1 MPTISLMNQI
11 TNYLQEHDQS
21 TRIKKL
27 IFCACR
33 KKWENDQNVLDGLKL
48 ETLIEELQR
57 GNPTIDHLKSTLAK
71 VVKSLNK
78 QSEYAVIANVIFHQ
92 LKELYKLQ
100 IDAATELVFKQQK
113 ESDDLLTAIPTVA
126 NFHQSD
132 VSSNITVDPPI
143 KKEEKNDL
151 FDVRQDL
158 MKYTNPLRAKII
170 FFSTLYYKFTFQEGD
185 WLKLRTYQLND
196 LITEIFDRF
205 ATYKELD
212 SKLNIA
218 ASCLEPSG
226 EYMQAAGAILQCL
239 RGNYS
244 DDNSYN

>member
-1 MPTISLMNQI
+1 MQTISLMDKI
-11 TNYLQEHDQS
+11 TNYLQEHEQS

-33 KKWENDQNVLDGLKL
+33 KKWENDKNVLDGLKL

-78 QSEYAVIANVIFHQ
+78 QSEYAVIANVIFNR
-92 LKELYKLQ
+92 LKELYKMQ

-113 ESDDLLTAIPTVA
+113 QSDDMLTAIPTIA
-126 NFHQSD
+126 NFSQAD
-132 VSSNITVDPPI
+132 VASNITVEAK

-151 FDVRQDL
+151 FDLRQDL
-158 MKYTNPLRAKII
+158 MKYTNPLRAKIVI
-170 FFSTLYYKFTFQEGD
+170 FSTLYYKFTFQEGD
-185 WLKLRTYQLND
+185 WLKLRTYQIDD
-196 LITEIFDRF
+196 LITEIFDNF
-205 ATYKELD
+205 TTYKELD

-218 ASCLEPSG
+218 ASCLEPSE

-239 RGNYS
+239 KGNYS
-244 DDNSYN
+244 DGDSYN